1 MASALL
7 LDVGHVILEPS
18 WAAVRAYAAAT
29 GRTMPAPDDVALE
42 PDDGWQTDTS
52 GDPVGDRYWDEVARL
67 AGLDGIVGMFRAF
80 GNVVPEA
87 MFDPGAVALMD
98 DAKAAGLPVGI
109 LTNHAH
115 MILGRE
121 WFAARPEF
129 AGLAAFI
136 DAAEA
141 GVPKPDPQAYVLAAE
156 ALGVAA
162 EDVVFLDDTPACTEG
177 AAAVGM
183 IGILVDPRDRRPAFD
198 RARQLLGL
206 AT

>member
-1 MASALL
+1 M
-7 LDVGHVILEPS
+7 H
-18 WAAVRAYAAAT
+18 AYEAAT
-29 GRTMPAPDDVALE
+29 GRTMPRPDDVTLAPDDR
-42 PDDGWQTDTS
+42 WQTETS
-52 GDPVGDRYWDEVARL
+52 GDPVGDRYWDEVGRL

-80 GNVVPEA
+80 GEVVPDA
-87 MFDPGAVALMD
+87 MFDPDAVALMD
-98 DAKAAGLPVGI
+98 DARAAGLPVGI

-141 GVPKPDPQAYVLAAE
+141 GVPKPDPRSYLLAAE
-156 ALGVAA
+156 ALGVTVD
-162 EDVVFLDDTPACTEG
+162 DVVFLDDTPACTEG

-183 IGILVDPRDRRPAFD
+183 IGILVDPRDRGPAFD
-198 RARQLLGL
+198 RARRLLGL
-206 AT
+206 VR